1 MNDTDQYAELLR
13 QLAAVGA
20 ATARIA
26 ARLDRMEQREQQ
38 QAAILR
44 DINGDTPPPRRKF
57 RPMDLS
63 SRIGG

>member
-1 MNDTDQYAELLR
+1 MNNTDQYAELLR

-38 QAAILR
+38 QAAIVR
-44 DINGDTPPPRRKF
+44 DIHGDANPPRRRF
-57 RPMDLS
+57 RPLDLS
-63 SRIGG
+63 NRIQG